1 MNLFYFIQKELCA
14 PWNEISCP
22 LFLEGSANEYFYTEL
37 FNYYDSLKG
46 KTIDTS
52 SGESLFLTL

>member
-1 MNLFYFIQKELCA
+1 MNLLYFIQKELCA
-14 PWNEISCP
+14 PWNEISRP
-22 LFLEGSANEYFYTEL
+22 LFLEGSENEYFYTEL